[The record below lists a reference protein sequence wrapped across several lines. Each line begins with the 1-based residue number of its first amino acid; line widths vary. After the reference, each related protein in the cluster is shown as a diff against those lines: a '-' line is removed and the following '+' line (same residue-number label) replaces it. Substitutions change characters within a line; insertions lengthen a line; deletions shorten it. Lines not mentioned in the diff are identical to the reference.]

1 MDTEVCNRLH
11 NDDSSVADYLTIVYA
26 HFSVIRVP
34 DQFCEA
40 ESTRGKHV
48 ENIVIPATGIR
59 GRFLMSFMSHA
70 PF

>member
-26 HFSVIRVP
+26 HFSGIRVP

-40 ESTRGKHV
+40 DSTYR
-48 ENIVIPATGIR
+48 
-59 GRFLMSFMSHA
+59 
-70 PF
+70 